1 MPAWPGFCGGGDPEG
16 DLLMPFNLMTGKQ
29 ETGLIRRVEEESFFS
44 GLGDWGTHILA
55 ELVTFPGEPDMIEL
69 IRTIYNEGSGETYR
83 YAYGYS
89 VSGQEFWVPY
99 GEAH

>member
-1 MPAWPGFCGGGDPEG
+1 MPAWPGFCGGGGPEG

-29 ETGLIRRVEEESFFS
+29 ETGLICRVEEESFFS

-69 IRTIYNEGSGETYR
+69 IRTIYDEGSGETYR

-89 VSGQEFWVPY
+89 VSGQEFWGPY